1 MLRQFLTFLLLL
13 AILSPTA
20 RAADQRRNV
29 LFIISDDLN
38 NFLGCYGDSMAKT
51 PNIDRLAA
59 RGVRFDRAYCAFPLC
74 GPSRNSI
81 LTGLYPNST
90 GIQAN
95 SLIFRQTIPNQ
106 LSMSQAFRQQGYF
119 AARIGKLY
127 HYNVPNS
134 IGTNGHDDPGSW
146 ELELNPAGVDRLE
159 EHPHITSLVP
169 NQFGGTLSWYASPKS
184 DEHHTD
190 AIMAKDADWVL
201 ERCARDKQR
210 PFFLAVGF
218 FRPHTPYVAPQRPWF
233 DMYDVNTMPVVEGV
247 EADRADIPEAGLGSQ
262 KKEQN
267 TMTDEQRRQ
276 ARQAYY
282 ASISF
287 MDAQVGRV
295 IESLDRHGLAEN
307 TVIVFTSDHGYH
319 MGEHGLWQKMSLFEE
334 SARVPMLIVAPG
346 AGNVGGVVSAPVS
359 QVDLFPT
366 LAELC
371 GVTPPTNL
379 QGQSLVPMLKD
390 SAQTGRGWA
399 LTQVT
404 RGSGGGGGVQP
415 RNKKAGENAPKS
427 AAPANDGRFFGY
439 SLRTERWR
447 YTEWGGG
454 QKGRELYDH
463 ETDPRE
469 LTNLADHA
477 DHNKTVEQ
485 LATLMREAVK
495 TTLPASGEIPDVQP
509 GLWAPLLTEP

>member
-1 MLRQFLTFLLLL
+1 MLRPILTFLLLM
-13 AILSPTA
+13 AILSPVA

-38 NFLGCYGDSMAKT
+38 NFLGCYGDPMAKT
-51 PNIDRLAA
+51 PHIDRLAA

-106 LSMSQAFRQQGYF
+106 LSMSQTFRQQGYF

-233 DMYDVNTMPVVEGV
+233 DMYDVNQMPVVEGV
-247 EADRADIPEAGLGSQ
+247 EADRVDIPEAGLGSQ

-390 SAQTGRGWA
+390 NTQTGRGWA

-404 RGSGGGGGVQP
+404 RGSGGGGGVQQ
-415 RNKKAGENAPKS
+415 RKKKTGENAPKS

-447 YTEWGGG
+447 YTEWDGG
-454 QKGRELYDH
+454 QKGRELYNHD
-463 ETDPRE
+463 TDPRE

-477 DHNKTVEQ
+477 DHSKTMEQ

-495 TTLPASGEIPDVQP
+495 TTLPASGEIPEVQP